1 MCLQVL
7 EPEQRRS
14 YAERWSELEST
25 LGRRSFH
32 RLLDH
37 LRTVQTAGQD
47 LDQSSYQHPTTSS
60 SSSSSALS
68 LLEHFAAA
76 SRSAGAAV
84 QVLNLLLEYG
94 GNLLQLRLND
104 WRKLAAEGGTGESPP
119 KGWCEASN
127 KQLAWCQPMLSDLWA
142 HTRATGGACGATVQ
156 ASWCVYM

>member
-1 MCLQVL
+1 LCPQVL
-7 EPEQRRS
+7 GTEQRRS

-47 LDQSSYQHPTTSS
+47 LDQISYQHASS
-60 SSSSSALS
+60 SSSNALS

-84 QVLNLLLEYG
+84 QVLNLLLDYG
-94 GNLLQLRLND
+94 DNLLQLRLND
-104 WRKLAAEGGTGESPP
+104 WRKLAAEGGAGESSR
-119 KGWCEASN
+119 GLVCRRE
-127 KQLAWCQPMLSDLWA
+127 
-142 HTRATGGACGATVQ
+142 GAA
-156 ASWCVYM
+156 